1 MTQPAPDWISFEAD
15 KTEGLDLLGLR
26 APVQQI
32 GNQRFDGVTT
42 VTPKLRYLSV
52 LTWIIWRYSEAR
64 LPDAWRPFERFI
76 EAQEAMIVLANR
88 LRSRDI
94 GNLVGV
100 TKAAKLLDSGR
111 RNFQLERLVQQIAFS
126 VYVTTS
132 RQLHLTHDETDS
144 DLTGLTKERGLRL
157 ARAFDACI
165 RDTTYGRQLQRR
177 PTIDKASRDALEEL
191 GEGVFLDRIPRE
203 EREILIDAIMPQSP
217 ETDQERSRL
226 AQYSLLLWLTRTKGE
241 EPEESDVFDAARN
254 IPRGLP
260 RALVPVLNDWL
271 EYIIRDVIA
280 VTHEA
285 VFGAVMRE
293 VDIAT
298 AERGGPAPVERVV
311 AGLLDEGEEHNAIL
325 RQLGLLRRNESAHE
339 ISFATLRERIHRVCH
354 DEESVSSGLRRW
366 RAGLSETELY
376 RMAMASGRAA
386 AVFLPVAW
394 CLVAER
400 ISPELV
406 NARAVNPRILSIGR
420 IFQIGLEHVIL
431 PKIEEFA
438 REGRTLRE
446 VMAELTTRTVQ
457 QHLRVAWTR
466 FAPPQGK
473 DVSVLIADNDTWAR
487 NNGFKPGR
495 TDSRLWVAI
504 SWLQQLRLIGEDG
517 LTASGRR
524 VLERSLATLSRGQP

>member
-1 MTQPAPDWISFEAD
+1 MAQPAPDWISFEAD

-52 LTWIIWRYSEAR
+52 LTWIIWRYSQAR

-76 EAQEAMIVLANR
+76 EAQEAMIALANR
-88 LRSRDI
+88 LKSRDI

-100 TKAAKLLDSGR
+100 TKASKLLDSGR
-111 RNFQLERLVQQIAFS
+111 QNFPLRRLVQQIAFN

-132 RQLHLTHDETDS
+132 RQLHLTHDEMDS
-144 DLTGLTKERGLRL
+144 GLSGLTKERGLRL
-157 ARAFDACI
+157 AQAFDATI
-165 RDTTYGRQLQRR
+165 RDTAYGRQLERR
-177 PTIDKASRDALEEL
+177 PTIDKTSRDALEEL
-191 GEGVFLDRIPRE
+191 ADGVFLDRIPRG
-203 EREILIDAIMPQSP
+203 EREILIDAIMPPKP
-217 ETDQERSRL
+217 ETEEERNRL
-226 AQYSLLLWLTRTKGE
+226 AQYALLLWLTRANGQ

-260 RALVPVLNDWL
+260 KALVPVLNDWL

-298 AERGGPAPVERVV
+298 AERGGPAAAERVV
-311 AGLLDEGEEHNAIL
+311 AGLLDESEEHSAVL
-325 RQLGLLRRNESAHE
+325 RQLNLLRRNESAHE
-339 ISFATLRERIHRVCH
+339 ISFATLRDRVHRACRE
-354 DEESVSSGLRRW
+354 EESVSSGLRRW
-366 RAGLSETELY
+366 RNGLSETELY

-386 AVFLPVAW
+386 AIFLPVAW
-394 CLVAER
+394 CLAAER
-400 ISPELV
+400 VSPELR
-406 NARAVNPRILSIGR
+406 NAPAASRRILSIGR
-420 IFQIGLEHVIL
+420 IFQIGLEQIIL
-431 PKIEEFA
+431 PKIDEFA
-438 REGRTLRE
+438 REARTLRE
-446 VMAELTTRTVQ
+446 VMAELITRTVQ

-504 SWLQQLRLIGEDG
+504 SWLNQLRLIGDDG
-517 LTASGRR
+517 LTATGTRI
-524 VLERSLATLSRGQP
+524 LDRSLAILSRGHA

>member
-1 MTQPAPDWISFEAD
+1 MDQPAPDWISFDAD

-64 LPDAWRPFERFI
+64 LPDAWQPFERFV

-88 LRSRDI
+88 LKSRDI

-111 RNFQLERLVQQIAFS
+111 RNFRLERLVQQIAFN
-126 VYVTTS
+126 VYVATS

-144 DLTGLTKERGLRL
+144 DLAGLTKERGLRL
-157 ARAFDACI
+157 ARAFDAGI
-165 RDTTYGRQLQRR
+165 RDTTYGRQLGRR
-177 PTIDKASRDALEEL
+177 PTLDRASRDAIEEL
-191 GEGVFLDRIPRE
+191 ADAVFLDRIPRE
-203 EREILIDAIMPQSP
+203 EREILIDAIMPQTP
-217 ETDQERSRL
+217 ETEQERSRL
-226 AQYSLLLWLTRTKGE
+226 AQYALLLWLARAKGE
-241 EPEESDVFDAARN
+241 EPKESDIFDAARN
-254 IPRGLP
+254 VPHGLP

-280 VTHEA
+280 VTHES

-293 VDIAT
+293 VDVAS
-298 AERGGPAPVERVV
+298 AERGGPAAADRVI
-311 AGLLDEGEEHNAIL
+311 AGLLDEAEEHGAIL
-325 RQLGLLRRNESAHE
+325 RQLNLLSRNESAHE
-339 ISFATLRERIHRVCH
+339 ISFATLRERVHRACR

-366 RAGLSETELY
+366 RAGLSEIELY
-376 RMAMASGRAA
+376 GMAMASGRAA

-400 ISPELV
+400 IASELP
-406 NARAVNPRILSIGR
+406 NMRAARPRVLSIGR

-446 VMAELTTRTVQ
+446 VMGELTTRTVQ

-504 SWLQQLRLIGEDG
+504 SWLNQLRLTDEDG

-524 VLERSLATLSRGQP
+524 VLERSLAALSRGQA